1 LEGGERRRERQE
13 CLGGIVSF
21 IPLFSLCQRREGL
34 CGLLPPPLPPPLY
47 FEIRG
52 GEEGKKGEGFLRET
66 NLREKCGENR
76 GKE

>member
-13 CLGGIVSF
+13 SLGGIVSF
-21 IPLFSLCQRREGL
+21 FPLSLSARGGRAFVVFF
-34 CGLLPPPLPPPLY
+34 LLLFLLLSIL
-47 FEIRG
+47 EIRG
-52 GEEGKKGEGFLRET
+52 GEEGKKGEGVLRET